1 MKDEYEFGMVY
12 GGEMVDC
19 GEMSR
24 ELGISDFFFSSDEG
38 FWWQHREMDY
48 FMPMD
53 ERQRMKRFAWRRE
66 GISAFWCRDRA
77 EE

>member
-24 ELGISDFFFSSDEG
+24 ELGISDFLDLTKVFGAST
-38 FWWQHREMDY
+38 
-48 FMPMD
+48 
-53 ERQRMKRFAWRRE
+53 ERWI
-66 GISAFWCRDRA
+66 ISCKWMNVKG
-77 EE
+77 

>member
-24 ELGISDFFFSSDEG
+24 ELGISDFF
-38 FWWQHREMDY
+38 
-48 FMPMD
+48 
-53 ERQRMKRFAWRRE
+53 
-66 GISAFWCRDRA
+66 
-77 EE
+77 